1 VDTRPEHHGE
11 TRPGPSRLRRLVTV
25 AVAVVAVAGV
35 LAACGEPD
43 PPPPPPVT
51 TTTTTTVAP
60 ATCDP
65 PFGSGPSTV
74 PVMGPCPRLDAEH
87 IAFWF
92 GLNSAVTY
100 RASVPLLDLIRMFL
114 EEGRAEGVRGDLA
127 FAQSIVETGW
137 FAFPGRVPPSANNF
151 SGFGAT
157 DGTAD
162 YGVFPDEAMPQD
174 MDFFQTFPLFG
185 PLAGLDDAAGF
196 AELKARAL
204 DENVQYIETIMGR
217 PATGMDAELGAA
229 VDALDPSADRATI
242 RAALAPLYDFLVAD
256 AVTADAVTAYVA
268 ALETA
273 SAGIDDDDF
282 TLRFQTRV
290 VRNTPPAMVFAG
302 LYGALAAAAASD
314 KIVGINLVG
323 PENRP
328 VAMRDYALHME
339 MIAFLRERFPGEKVS
354 LHAGE
359 LVPGLVPPEG
369 LRDHIRR
376 AVEVAGAD
384 RIGHGID
391 IPRERDALGLL
402 RLMRERGV
410 AVEINLTSNEFILG
424 VADDAHPVR
433 LYDHVGVPFVISTDD
448 AGVSRTDLSGEYVLY
463 ASRYLPSYDD
473 LKATAMDSIRYSF
486 LSDTEKEVHLARM
499 EERFR
504 LFEARIADLAG
515 GLPRPAAP

>member
-1 VDTRPEHHGE
+1 M
-11 TRPGPSRLRRLVTV
+11 RRTIGIVAL
-25 AVAVVAVAGV
+25 AVALCAGAIAPAAGAGEDGTDADLRV
-35 LAACGEPD
+35 TRDYYARIIREPGRDLAALLLF
-43 PPPPPPVT
+43 
-51 TTTTTTVAP
+51 
-60 ATCDP
+60 ATLMPKGGDLHHHYS
-65 PFGSGPSTV
+65 GSLYAETYLA
-74 PVMGPCPRLDAEH
+74 RLDAVGGCVWTRDVPERRATRFGVWLKPETLTPEERAVCMDADALLTEANELFLRAL
-87 IAFWF
+87 IAAW
-92 GLNSAVTY
+92 T
-100 RASVPLLDLIRMFL
+100 
-114 EEGRAEGVRGDLA
+114 
-127 FAQSIVETGW
+127 
-137 FAFPGRVPPSANNF
+137 
-151 SGFGAT
+151 
-157 DGTAD
+157 TAD